1 MAVYDCFINIGH
13 GLRSDGVFYTGAC
26 IGNHQEHDI
35 ATRIVNNAVA
45 KIKAK
50 GINIYVTEQ
59 NYYNHTVV
67 RNSYNYRFGMSIHL
81 NAGRG
86 KRAEIY
92 APCKDKNLDAEFYIM
107 SELAKLGL
115 NNGGVKSRDYNSGV
129 TYIRTNGVALN
140 CTDYYGEINNAYAN
154 GISLDILETGFID
167 STDVDIILNN
177 IDKIGTI
184 IANAYCM
191 ICDKPLYNVKKA
203 EPKWVEDKWG
213 WWYDNGDGTYPKS
226 KWLELSGVWY
236 YFDDEGYAYQ
246 NKWLLWKNLW
256 YYFDN
261 DCKMVTSKWLELS
274 GVWYYFNDE
283 GYAYRN
289 KWLLYK
295 NEWYY
300 FDNDCKM
307 VTSKWIFYKDKWYY
321 IKENGVMATNCEV
334 DGWIIDANGVGTKK
348 E

>member
-1 MAVYDCFINIGH
+1 MANFE
-13 GLRSDGVFYTGAC
+13 SGV
-26 IGNHQEHDI
+26 
-35 ATRIVNNAVA
+35 
-45 KIKAK
+45 K
-50 GINIYVTEQ
+50 GYVTGQ
-59 NYYNHTVV
+59 YLVNVN
-67 RNSYNYRFGMSIHL
+67 FPIDF
-81 NAGRG
+81 
-86 KRAEIY
+86 
-92 APCKDKNLDAEFYIM
+92 KD
-107 SELAKLGL
+107 
-115 NNGGVKSRDYNSGV
+115 
-129 TYIRTNGVALN
+129 
-140 CTDYYGEINNAYAN
+140 
-154 GISLDILETGFID
+154 
-167 STDVDIILNN
+167 
-177 IDKIGTI
+177 
-184 IANAYCM
+184 
-191 ICDKPLYNVKKA
+191 NVEKA

-236 YFDDEGYAYQ
+236 YFD
-246 NKWLLWKNLW
+246 
-256 YYFDN
+256 
-261 DCKMVTSKWLELS
+261 
-274 GVWYYFNDE
+274 DE